1 MAAVDVERSDVAV
14 YWAGNSFSCG
24 PAAHHHNL
32 TSPLETVVEFSAA
45 FTCIE
50 ALGTPSRTGPTGV
63 DKGGPGAQPP
73 SHQWPG
79 KKEFFVKI
87 EEL

>member
-63 DKGGPGAQPP
+63 NKNGPGAQPP
-73 SHQWPG
+73 QWPDR
-79 KKEFFVKI
+79 KRFFLLK
-87 EEL
+87 